1 MHPLLIEGAA
11 KSPAVNFNPETG
23 KLEIRG
29 RSIPENTIEF
39 YKPVFAWLDEYSA
52 KPKSAT
58 SVTIQLDYFN
68 TSSAKIL
75 ADLFKR
81 LQTLHLSGQSAVDIT
96 WEYQAEDEDMQ
107 EAGEDY
113 KSILKMP
120 FRTQETSK

>member
-11 KSPAVNFNPETG
+11 KSPTVNLNPDTG
-23 KLEIRG
+23 NLEIRG

-39 YKPVFAWLDEYSA
+39 YKPVFAWLEEYSA

-81 LQTLHLSGQSAVDIT
+81 LQALHVSGLSAVDVT

-120 FRTQETSK
+120 FKTQETSK

>member
-1 MHPLLIEGAA
+1 MIEGAA
-11 KSPAVNFNPETG
+11 KSPFVLLNPNTG
-23 KLEIRG
+23 TLELRG

-39 YKPVFAWLDEYSA
+39 YKPVFAWLEEYSA

-58 SVTIQLDYFN
+58 SVIIQLDYFN

-75 ADLFKR
+75 ADFFKR
-81 LQTLHLSGQSAVDIT
+81 LQVLHVSGLSAVDVT

-113 KSILKMP
+113 KSILKIP
-120 FRTQETSK
+120 FKTKETSK

>member
-11 KSPAVNFNPETG
+11 KSPTVNLNPDTG
-23 KLEIRG
+23 NLEIRG

-39 YKPVFAWLDEYSA
+39 YKPVFAWLEEYSA

-81 LQTLHLSGQSAVDIT
+81 LQALHVSRLSAVDVI
-96 WEYQAEDEDMQ
+96 WEYQAEDDDMQ

-120 FRTQETSK
+120 FKTQETSK